1 MGHGYLSRWALWLVV
16 AVAFGGTRSTTM
28 QAHVMPGGGARVDRV
43 RTLAVQGSDRRSCA
57 RTLPRPAFQATA
69 LALSEG
75 LAS

>member
-43 RTLAVQGSDRRSCA
+43 RTLAVQGSDRLAGHVPA
-57 RTLPRPAFQATA
+57 RCRGQLSKPRPWPYLKA
-69 LALSEG
+69 
-75 LAS
+75 